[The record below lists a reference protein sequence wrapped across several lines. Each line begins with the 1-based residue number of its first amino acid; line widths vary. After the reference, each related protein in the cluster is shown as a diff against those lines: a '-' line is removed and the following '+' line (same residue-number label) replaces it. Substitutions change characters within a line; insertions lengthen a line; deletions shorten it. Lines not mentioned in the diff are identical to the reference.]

1 MKVKINKGVAK
12 GYIDAPPSKSMAHR
26 MLICAGL
33 STGTCLVHGISE
45 SEDILATMDCLEIL
59 GAKFQKQG
67 STVKVQGCDFNN
79 VEANKVLE
87 CRESGSTLRFFVPI
101 CLLAGKELHLTGSK
115 RLLERPL
122 DVYREICDEKGINFI
137 HDEKGVSVCG
147 PLKAGTYKM
156 AGNVSSQFISGLLF
170 ALPLLDEDS
179 SLEIIPPIES
189 RPYIDMTISA
199 LNTFGVKVYW
209 EGDNTLIIPGRQ
221 TYYADEVTVEGDY
234 SNAAFLEALNIFGGE
249 VEVGNLTADSL
260 QGDKVYG
267 DMFRELQRGC
277 AELDISNCPDL
288 GPILFAV
295 SAAMKG
301 GKFTGTERLK
311 IKESDRATVMAEE
324 LKKFGVNVIVGDDF
338 VTVEPSEFTAPVEEL
353 YGHNDHRIVM
363 SMAVLATI
371 TGGTISGA
379 QAVNKSF
386 PDFFEKITSLG
397 IEVNIL
403 ED

>member
-1 MKVKINKGVAK
+1 MKVKINKGTAK

-26 MLICAGL
+26 MLICAGI
-33 STGTCLVHGISE
+33 SAGTCLVHGISE
-45 SEDILATMDCLEIL
+45 SEDILATMDCLKTL
-59 GAKFQKQG
+59 GAQFQKQG
-67 STVKVQGCDFNN
+67 DSIRVQGCDLKSVASN
-79 VEANKVLE
+79 EILK

-101 CLLAGKELHLTGSK
+101 CLLAGKELQLTGSE

-122 DVYREICDEKGINFI
+122 GVYQELCDEKGMNFVHNDNGI
-137 HDEKGVSVCG
+137 SVCG

-170 ALPLLDEDS
+170 ALPLLGEDS
-179 SLEIIPPIES
+179 RLEIVPPIES
-189 RPYIDMTISA
+189 RPYIDMTLSA
-199 LNTFGVKVYW
+199 LETFGVKVYW

-221 TYYADEVTVEGDY
+221 TYYTDEVTVEGDY

-338 VTVEPSEFTAPVEEL
+338 VTVEPSEFAAPMEEL

-386 PDFFEKITSLG
+386 PDFFEKISSLG